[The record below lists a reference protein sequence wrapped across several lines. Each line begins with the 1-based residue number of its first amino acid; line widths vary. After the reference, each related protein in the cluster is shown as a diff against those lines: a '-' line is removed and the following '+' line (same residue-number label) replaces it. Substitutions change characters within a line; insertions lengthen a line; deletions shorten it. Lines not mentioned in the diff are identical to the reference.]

1 MFPDGFTD
9 VLRLAAKPSFAGTS
23 IHPMARCHRSSSL
36 QRLLTSLGL
45 ALPLLA

>member
-9 VLRLAAKPSFAGTS
+9 VLRLVARLSLAGTT
-23 IHPMARCHRSSSL
+23 IHPTTRCHRSSSL

-45 ALPLLA
+45 ALALLA